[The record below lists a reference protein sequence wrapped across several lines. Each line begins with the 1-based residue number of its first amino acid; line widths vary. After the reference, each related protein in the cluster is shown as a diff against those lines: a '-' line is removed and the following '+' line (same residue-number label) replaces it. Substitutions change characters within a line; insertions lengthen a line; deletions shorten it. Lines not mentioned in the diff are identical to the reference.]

1 MRKTIAILV
10 ATLVICI
17 SGCSSPEEGPASPA
31 DAAVLRGAP
40 AVVQA
45 QLRDAALRFVEAY
58 RTTVIGGDELR
69 SLAGTPLMR
78 RFAYWIGVT
87 NRAFPGQISAT
98 STVGAVSSARSVGGD
113 VPVFETDLS
122 AQIDVVAQPS
132 DGEPF
137 EMSVPL
143 DGPVRFTAGED
154 GGWRV
159 VDFVRFG
166 VPVSGAFVPLD
177 LDYRRPGVRI
187 TVDSFGGIPSWSFF
201 VRISATGPQVLTLDD
216 LAREGDV
223 LATFIW
229 FAVLFTLSGQLN
241 EMGFM
246 AYLGAAL
253 GGTLHGLAPFPAFVA
268 ILAAYILL
276 HYIFVSQTAHL
287 LALFGVFLDV
297 GVKAGVPAAPLAYQL
312 LFATNYFSAIA
323 PQGSSANLLFAGSGL
338 LSQRDLY
345 KVGGLSTAFC
355 AAIYLVIG
363 TAWLWLVIRW

>member
-78 RFAYWIGVT
+78 RFAYWLGVT

-143 DGPVRFTAGED
+143 DGPVRFAAAED
-154 GGWRV
+154 GAWRV

-201 VRISATGPQVLTLDD
+201 VRISATGPRVLTLDEQD
-216 LAREGDV
+216 VTLVDAEGNVVGEAIDV
-223 LATFIW
+223 
-229 FAVLFTLSGQLN
+229 S
-241 EMGFM
+241 
-246 AYLGAAL
+246 
-253 GGTLHGLAPFPAFVA
+253 
-268 ILAAYILL
+268 
-276 HYIFVSQTAHL
+276 
-287 LALFGVFLDV
+287 
-297 GVKAGVPAAPLAYQL
+297 APL
-312 LFATNYFSAIA
+312 SEVA
-323 PQGSSANLLFAGSGL
+323 PGGRIDGALSFEPLQDVEGVSLMIDVSGAEDPVPLEVPLSEVSRAG
-338 LSQRDLY
+338 
-345 KVGGLSTAFC
+345 A
-355 AAIYLVIG
+355 
-363 TAWLWLVIRW
+363 